1 MQAAMEAVT
10 SLLDQAKAALQ
21 THGERL
27 SQSLQEAKLLP
38 GTADGLI
45 PTSFKPTTQLHVS
58 YNGKDVDLGNLFRVY
73 ECKVAPDL
81 SFQREAD
88 VDSNTAYTLML
99 VDPDAPTPDD
109 PKYAFWRHWVITGL
123 EPLSGEGK
131 VVAATKQPATS
142 YHPPGPTKE
151 SKPHRYLFLLFRE
164 PIGHGLDIRA
174 EDVGGEEFTQRRSFH
189 PAEFAQKHGLEL
201 VGLNW
206 MRCAAD
212 DREDV

>member
-1 MQAAMEAVT
+1 MEAAKETVG
-10 SLLDQAKAALQ
+10 SILDQVKAALQ

-27 SQSLQEAKLLP
+27 PKSLHEGNLLP
-38 GTADGLI
+38 GPADGLI
-45 PTSFKPTTQLHVS
+45 PASFKPTTQLHVS
-58 YNGKDVDLGNLFRVY
+58 YHGKDVDLGNLLRVY
-73 ECKVAPDL
+73 ECKVAPNL

-109 PKYAFWRHWVITGL
+109 PKYAFWRHWVLTGL

-151 SKPHRYLFLLFRE
+151 
-164 PIGHGLDIRA
+164 
-174 EDVGGEEFTQRRSFH
+174 
-189 PAEFAQKHGLEL
+189 
-201 VGLNW
+201 
-206 MRCAAD
+206 
-212 DREDV
+212 

>member
-1 MQAAMEAVT
+1 MHFCLRLTIRSILTRQTALQTTATYCTTLFKPTFYLLQILFLSAVPHTRTMEAAKETVG
-10 SLLDQAKAALQ
+10 SILEQVKAALQ

-27 SQSLQEAKLLP
+27 PKSLQEGNLIP
-38 GTADGLI
+38 GPADGLI
-45 PTSFKPTTQLHVS
+45 PASFKPTTQLHVS
-58 YNGKDVDLGNLFRVY
+58 YNGKDVELGNLFRVY
-73 ECKVAPDL
+73 ECKVAPNL

-109 PKYAFWRHWVITGL
+109 PKYSFWRHWVLTGL

-151 SKPHRYLFLLFRE
+151 
-164 PIGHGLDIRA
+164 
-174 EDVGGEEFTQRRSFH
+174 
-189 PAEFAQKHGLEL
+189 
-201 VGLNW
+201 
-206 MRCAAD
+206 
-212 DREDV
+212 

>member
-1 MQAAMEAVT
+1 MEAAKETVG
-10 SLLDQAKAALQ
+10 SILDQVKAALQ

-27 SQSLQEAKLLP
+27 PKSLKEANLVP
-38 GTADGLI
+38 GPADGLI
-45 PTSFKPTTQLHVS
+45 SASFKPTTQLHVS

-73 ECKVAPDL
+73 ECKVAPSL
-81 SFQREAD
+81 SFQREAN

-99 VDPDAPTPDD
+99 IDPDAPTPDD

-123 EPLSGEGK
+123 EPLTGEGK

-151 SKPHRYLFLLFRE
+151 SMPHRYIFLLFRE
-164 PIGHGLDIRA
+164 PVGHGLDLRT
-174 EDVGGEEFTQRRSFH
+174 DDLGGEEFVQRRSFK
-189 PAEFAQKHGLEL
+189 PAEFAQKHDLTL
-201 VGLNW
+201 VGINW

-212 DREDV
+212 DREIV

>member
-1 MQAAMEAVT
+1 MDAAKETVGAV
-10 SLLDQAKAALQ
+10 LDQIKTTLQ

-27 SQSLQEAKLLP
+27 PKSLQEGNLVP
-38 GTADGLI
+38 GPADGLV

-58 YNGKDVDLGNLFRVY
+58 YNGKDVELGNLFRVY
-73 ECKVAPDL
+73 ECKVTPNL

-123 EPLSGEGK
+123 EPLSGEGN
-131 VVAATKQPATS
+131 VVAATKQPVTS

-151 SKPHRYLFLLFRE
+151 
-164 PIGHGLDIRA
+164 
-174 EDVGGEEFTQRRSFH
+174 
-189 PAEFAQKHGLEL
+189 
-201 VGLNW
+201 
-206 MRCAAD
+206 
-212 DREDV
+212 